1 MDALGWLTLIA
12 APLVLSASIGLV
24 FPRLWQRMLFS
35 GVAAAALY
43 AVAHYALQ
51 AEMIP
56 QSGATAM
63 PGHALSV
70 HAAIVFALF
79 TVPVGCAAGY
89 VFHLFSRF
97 IRTPKA

>member
-24 FPRLWQRMLFS
+24 FPRLWQRILFS
-35 GVAAAALY
+35 GFAAAALY
-43 AVAHYALQ
+43 AVAHYLLQ

-56 QSGATAM
+56 QSGAAM

-70 HAAIVFALF
+70 RAAIVFALF
-79 TVPVGCAAGY
+79 TVPVGCFAGY